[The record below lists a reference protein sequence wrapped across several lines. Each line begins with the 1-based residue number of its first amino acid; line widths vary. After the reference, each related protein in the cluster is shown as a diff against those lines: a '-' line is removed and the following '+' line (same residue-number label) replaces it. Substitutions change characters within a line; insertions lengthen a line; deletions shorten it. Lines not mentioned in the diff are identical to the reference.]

1 MSIRVIIHSF
11 STPEENLSAEEFFF
25 LAKTNSC
32 ENDIL
37 RIWESK
43 DYFIV
48 LGSSQVVSEEVF
60 WDECISRNIKI
71 LRRCSAGGAVLQGPG
86 CVNFSLS
93 LNLERYPQLRNI
105 RESYNILLSSL
116 YNILNNKWKINT
128 TIAGIS
134 DLCYKGKKVS
144 GNAQR
149 RNSKVLLHHGTLLY
163 QVNYDLMGEILKMPH
178 TQPDYRS
185 GRPHREFVG
194 FLPLHQEEIVETIL
208 STFAADGFFSS
219 LTEEEIK
226 GIQNLAMS
234 KYSNPEWN
242 FKR

>member
-134 DLCYKGKKVS
+134 DLCYRVK
-144 GNAQR
+144 R
-149 RNSKVLLHHGTLLY
+149 FLE
-163 QVNYDLMGEILKMPH
+163 M
-178 TQPDYRS
+178 
-185 GRPHREFVG
+185 HRG
-194 FLPLHQEEIVETIL
+194 GIVRFYFIMEH
-208 STFAADGFFSS
+208 FY
-219 LTEEEIK
+219 IK
-226 GIQNLAMS
+226 
-234 KYSNPEWN
+234 
-242 FKR
+242 

>member
-1 MSIRVIIHSF
+1 MPIRVIIHSF

-25 LAKTNSC
+25 LAKDNSY

-37 RIWESK
+37 RIWESE

-60 WDECISRNIKI
+60 FDECISRNIKV

-116 YNILNNKWKINT
+116 YNTLNNKWQINT
-128 TIAGIS
+128 DIDGIS

-163 QVNYDLMGEILKMPH
+163 EVNYDLMEEILRIPQ
-178 TQPDYRS
+178 TQPDYRA
-185 GRPHREFVG
+185 GRSHRDFVG
-194 FLPLHQEEIVETIL
+194 FLPLSQEEILDVIL

-219 LTEEEIK
+219 LAEEEIV
-226 GIQNLAMS
+226 GIQNLAFS
-234 KYSNPEWN
+234 KYSNRAWN